1 MKAGQA
7 LLCKEGIAGMRLSKL
22 TRKLHVS
29 TGSFYHH
36 FIDMDDFLGELANY
50 YNTDQVEALIAA
62 ATSRASDP
70 LEQIRIVG
78 SESRKKGLFA
88 LDAAMRVWASSDVR
102 AASSMRQSERVVMEF
117 LTNAFKRLGFDEA
130 QSEVRARMLLSL
142 KPPFPEAQ
150 YRLAILYLKGIGM
163 KQDADKAR
171 KLLDSAAASGYAP
184 AAQMLASM

>member
-102 AASSMRQSERVVMEF
+102 AATSMRQSERVVMEF
-117 LTNAFKRLGFDEA
+117 LTNAFQRLGFEEA

-142 KPPFPEAQ
+142 SLTNFYEVS
-150 YRLAILYLKGIGM
+150 GM
-163 KQDADKAR
+163 DTRQLMDQALSLL
-171 KLLDSAAASGYAP
+171 LLDRP
-184 AAQMLASM
+184 K